1 MGESFQLADTKPRA
15 NTLHSFEDNFRYDS
29 EGVPRIW
36 RPTDDIE
43 GVYTVARQHTL
54 TLIPLL
60 AHFKLASSGAPPP
73 LTSWIGPTPAA
84 ATTEDEEDLPPLGS
98 PDADSDTTP
107 SAIQTHETTIL
118 TDTKATDLA
127 TRFRKTADG
136 VFIEAK
142 RSAVGGVAQVPL
154 YFYGLLLALGWNEL
168 VAVLKNPLYFVFLIV
183 LGVAAYV
190 TYSLNMWG
198 PMLRMADGA
207 TRVALEEGKAR
218 LREFLEAQE
227 GVGGANAGGG
237 TGRRRVTVPAEA
249 GADEDDETL

>member
-1 MGESFQLADTKPRA
+1 MLTLDT
-15 NTLHSFEDNFRYDS
+15 SFEDKFRYDS

-43 GVYTVARQHTL
+43 GIYTVARQSTL

-60 AHFKLASSGAPPP
+60 ARFKLASTSAPPP
-73 LTSWIGPTPAA
+73 VISWLGATPAN
-84 ATTEDEEDLPPLGS
+84 ATTADEEDLPPLGS
-98 PDADSDTTP
+98 SDADSDTDP
-107 SAIQTHETTIL
+107 AALLVHETTIL
-118 TDTKATDLA
+118 SDTKAADLA

-136 VFIEAK
+136 VFVEAK

-168 VAVLKNPLYFVFLIV
+168 VAVLKNPLYFVFLAI
-183 LGVAAYV
+183 LGIAAYV
-190 TYSLNMWG
+190 TYTLNMWG
-198 PMLRMADGA
+198 PMIRMADGA

-227 GVGGANAGGG
+227 GAGAGGG
-237 TGRRRVTVPAEA
+237 RTRRAVAE
-249 GADEDDETL
+249 GADGEGDDDAL